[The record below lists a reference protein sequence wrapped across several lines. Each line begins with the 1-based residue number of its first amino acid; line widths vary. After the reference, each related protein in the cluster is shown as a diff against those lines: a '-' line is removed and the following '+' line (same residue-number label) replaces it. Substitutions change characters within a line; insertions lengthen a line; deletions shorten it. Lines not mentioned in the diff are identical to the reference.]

1 MLIETGL
8 RFSVLQHAITKRFA
22 QMIQRDVF
30 TVVLNRDAL
39 WETYLQ
45 SFPIGTNPIYRKRA
59 EHDCSCCRQFVKT
72 IGNVVSIVD
81 GQIETLWD
89 HLDIEEGHP
98 YQVVAQAM
106 SRYVAAHEIQNL
118 FLHNETSIGVKVS
131 RQQTEEGVLTF
142 EHFHVTLPPAC
153 VCPRKRDELL
163 GDYATTHAIFHRGLS
178 EITIDALETVLDLI
192 KQGSLYRGEEHQWTV
207 LAFLDLKRQFVRIA
221 PAHHKLFCWEHLKA
235 LPLSVSRIR
244 NTVIGTLLC
253 DLSAGADLEDAV
265 KSFEQKV
272 APTNYRRPTALVT
285 KAMIEKAKQDLE
297 ALGLTSALERRYAR
311 AEDITVNNV
320 LFVDRGT
327 RGHLKGDVL
336 ASLQPTKPVDTKKFE
351 RIEEVSIEKFIRD
364 VLPTAQTVE
373 VFIENRH
380 TPNFMSLIA
389 PVHADAKPLFKW
401 PNQFSWS
408 YTGDL
413 ADSIKERVKNAG
425 GNVTG
430 DLRCSLSWFNYDD
443 LDLHMIEP
451 DGHEIYYPRKGRL
464 SPSYGVLDVDMNA
477 AVCTSRAPVENIC
490 YADRRRLKEGVYI
503 LKVHQ
508 FYRREVQDVG
518 FVVEIEFDGVVHTLA
533 YPEPVGMKQLI
544 EVARIQYAKNDGF
557 RLVSSIPS
565 KSATKTVWG
574 VQTQQFRTV
583 SMITL
588 SPNYWDGGQVGNKHY
603 FFMLDGCRYDGKVRG
618 LFNEFLKPELDKHR
632 KVMELVGST
641 VRTEESEYQLS
652 GLGFSST
659 KRDSLVCRISGS
671 FDRQVRVII

>member
-1 MLIETGL
+1 MLTETGL
-8 RFSVLQHAITKRFA
+8 RFSVLQHAITQRFA
-22 QMIQRDVF
+22 QMVHRDVF
-30 TVVLNRDAL
+30 TVEIDRDAL
-39 WETYLQ
+39 WEMYLK
-45 SFPIGTNPIYRKRA
+45 SFPFGTNPIYRKRT
-59 EHDCSCCRQFVKT
+59 EHDCSCCRQFIKT
-72 IGNVVSIVD
+72 VGHVVSIVD
-81 GQIETLWD
+81 GNIETVWD
-89 HLDIEEGHP
+89 HLNIDAGHP

-106 SRYVAAHEIQNL
+106 SRYVAAHAIQNL
-118 FLHNETSIGVKVS
+118 FLHSESSVGAKVS

-142 EHFHVTLPPAC
+142 EHFHVALPPKC
-153 VCPRKRDELL
+153 VLPSKRDEVL
-163 GDYATTHAIFHRGLS
+163 GDYATTHAVFYRGLS
-178 EITIDALETVLDLI
+178 DITIDALETVLDLI
-192 KQGSLYRGEEHQWTV
+192 NQGSLYRGEEHQRTV
-207 LAFLDLKRQFVRIA
+207 MAFLGLKRQFVQVDPLQHR
-221 PAHHKLFCWEHLKA
+221 LFCWEHLKA
-235 LPLSVSRIR
+235 LLPSVSRIR

-253 DLSAGADLEDAV
+253 DLSGGVHLEDAV

-311 AEDITVNNV
+311 AEDITVNNA

-327 RGHLKGDVL
+327 RGHVIGDVL
-336 ASLQPTKPVDTKKFE
+336 SSLQPTKPVDTKKFE
-351 RIEEVSIEKFIRD
+351 KIEDVSIEKFIRD

-373 VFIENRH
+373 AFIENRH

-425 GNVTG
+425 GDVTG
-430 DLRCSLSWFNYDD
+430 DLRCSLSWSNYDD
-443 LDLHMIEP
+443 LDVHMIEP
-451 DGHEIYYPRKGRL
+451 DGHTIYYPHKGRL

-477 AVCTSRAPVENIC
+477 GVGTSRAPVENIC
-490 YADRRRLKEGVYI
+490 YADRRRMKEGVYI

-508 FYRREVQDVG
+508 FSMRETQDVG

-533 YPEPVGMKQLI
+533 YPEPVGMRQLI
-544 EVARIQYAKNDGF
+544 EVARIQYTKKDGF

-565 KSATKTVWG
+565 QLATKTVWG
-574 VQTQQFRTV
+574 VQTQQFRKV

-603 FFMLDGCRYDGKVRG
+603 FFVLDGCRHDGKVRG

-641 VRTEESEYQLS
+641 VRTEESEHQLS

-659 KRDSLVCRISGS
+659 KRESLVCRVSGS
-671 FDRQVRVII
+671 FNRQVRIII